1 MPTLSLA
8 DDPLA
13 GLDAALDP
21 RLLTALS
28 HRVRRRILHHLV
40 DHDSTSAAE
49 LERTWKNEVAL
60 GTASYHLRKLASLGF
75 VELVAQYQ
83 RRGAIEHRYAL
94 TTTGRTQL
102 AGLQPRS
109 ERPLSLPNVGSA
121 LRQLRERSGTSH
133 TQLARAVGIDRS
145 RIIAI
150 EEGRGDPSVQTVINI
165 TTVLGGTLNVVVA

>member
-1 MPTLSLA
+1 MTTTAPAPLDTETAAQRARRQRIIAATLALA
-8 DDPLA
+8 SR
-13 GLDAALDP
+13 GGYDAVQM
-21 RLLTALS
+21 RE
-28 HRVRRRILHHLV
+28 V
-40 DHDSTSAAE
+40 AE
-49 LERTWKNEVAL
+49 RSEVAL

-75 VELVAQYQ
+75 VELVAQFP

-109 ERPLSLPNVGSA
+109 ERPLSLPNVGNA

-150 EEGRGDPSVQTVINI
+150 EEGRDDPSVQTVINI
-165 TTVLGGTLNVVVA
+165 TTVLGGTLNVVVT

>member
-13 GLDAALDP
+13 GLDAADP
-21 RLLTALS
+21 SLLKALAHS
-28 HRVRRRILHHLV
+28 VRRRILQHLLS
-40 DHDSTSAAE
+40 HPTTSAVE
-49 LERTWKNEVAL
+49 LERTWKPEVTL

-75 VELVAQYQ
+75 VELVAQLQ

-102 AGLQPRS
+102 ASLQPRS

-145 RIIAI
+145 RIVAI
-150 EEGRGDPSVQTVINI
+150 EEGRDDPSVQTVINI
-165 TTVLGGTLNVVVA
+165 TAVLGGTLSVVVA